1 MSLKNNSCLHIL
13 GAGPAGLASAY
24 YAKKCE
30 IPAMLYESS
39 NTVGGNCKTIVDGDY
54 RYDTGAHRFHDKLDH
69 STKEVQELIGDDL
82 LKVNSPSMIFSNN
95 RMFDFPL
102 GLLSI
107 LRNLGGVDIAKI
119 LTENIFNISRI
130 SSKPTNFK
138 DLAYQVYGKT
148 LSELFL
154 INYTEKLW
162 GRPAH
167 TLDVNISGNRLKN
180 LNMETLFRELL
191 FSNDNPDHLD
201 GSFYYPKYGFG
212 TIFEKM
218 ENYIGESNIR
228 FNSPVTKL
236 VHDKKNIVELVYG
249 NTRITDIDKVITTL
263 PVNLLIN
270 CMEPSPPEKIKD
282 IVNNIKYRDLNLC
295 VIYLDIPSFT
305 ENASIYFPE
314 PTFPFTRIYEPK
326 NRSNKMAP
334 EDKTC
339 IVVETPYDHEALP
352 DGMPKKELF
361 QIISNILI
369 ENKFIN
375 REQIIGHKDIDAK
388 YAYPILETGIKE
400 RLEPIFSY
408 LGNFENM
415 YTIGRSAQFKYIHTH
430 DIFMQARS
438 IINKLK

>member
-1 MSLKNNSCLHIL
+1 MIQ
-13 GAGPAGLASAY
+13 
-24 YAKKCE
+24 
-30 IPAMLYESS
+30 
-39 NTVGGNCKTIVDGDY
+39 
-54 RYDTGAHRFHDKLDH
+54 AHRFHDKLDH
-69 STKEVQELIGDDL
+69 ATKEVQELIGDDL

-180 LNMETLFRELL
+180 LNMATLFRELL
-191 FSNDNPDHLD
+191 FSNDNSDHLD

-263 PVNLLIN
+263 PVSLLIN
-270 CMEPSPPEKIKD
+270 CMEPSPPQK
-282 IVNNIKYRDLNLC
+282 
-295 VIYLDIPSFT
+295 S
-305 ENASIYFPE
+305 
-314 PTFPFTRIYEPK
+314 RI
-326 NRSNKMAP
+326 
-334 EDKTC
+334 
-339 IVVETPYDHEALP
+339 L
-352 DGMPKKELF
+352 
-361 QIISNILI
+361 
-369 ENKFIN
+369 
-375 REQIIGHKDIDAK
+375 
-388 YAYPILETGIKE
+388 
-400 RLEPIFSY
+400 
-408 LGNFENM
+408 
-415 YTIGRSAQFKYIHTH
+415 
-430 DIFMQARS
+430 
-438 IINKLK
+438 